1 MAREVNSMFAVPED
15 EPNEKA
21 NSDNGE
27 PQIDMPSMQ
36 HRRRCDRAQGG
47 QDQQQGSPALGEFL
61 LFDHSRFSS
70 RLAEPTLLRTGVLF
84 PGLKFSLTRGSGT
97 RSALHDDTHAPH
109 NARKSGS
116 DQQLQV
122 RARQCTLFP
131 SPPSSVFESWPPP
144 WRWCGQRPAAL
155 LP

>member
-1 MAREVNSMFAVPED
+1 MARAVNSIFAVPED
-15 EPNEKA
+15 KPNEKA

-27 PQIDMPSMQ
+27 PQIDMPSIE
-36 HRRRCDRAQGG
+36 HRRRRARAQGG

-70 RLAEPTLLRTGVLF
+70 RLCGAHSASHRRFF
-84 PGLKFSLTRGSGT
+84 PGLKFSPTRGSGT

-116 DQQLQV
+116 GQQPQV

-131 SPPSSVFESWPPP
+131 SPPCSVFESWHPP
-144 WRWCGQRPAAL
+144 RR
-155 LP
+155 